1 MANRYM
7 KKCSVSLIIREMQ
20 IKAMMR
26 YHLVPVRMPIIKKT
40 KDNKRWWGCRE
51 KGTLLHYWWECKLVQ
66 PLWKTGW
73 WFLKKLERE
82 LLFDRAILLLGI
94 YPGEI
99 VPVSSKNICPPMFIT
114 ALFMI
119 AKTWKQSVHWS
130 MI

>member
-73 WFLKKLERE
+73 WFLKKLEAE

-94 YPGEI
+94 CPGEI
-99 VPVSSKNICPPMFIT
+99 VPVSSKKICPPMFIT